1 MEQNKEKTLVIYN
14 QCIELFFET
23 RKIRKLYRGVS
34 SLKNLNKASEE
45 LRKAS
50 ITLNNVLTSKR
61 HPSYKKQEE
70 YTLF

>member
-1 MEQNKEKTLVIYN
+1 VEQNREKTTIIYN
-14 QCIELFFET
+14 RCVELFFEV
-23 RKIRKLYRGVS
+23 KKVRKLYRGVD